1 MTLEAV
7 RATHDELA
15 KLFITTVQ
23 GDFSPESC
31 VLIKGALAHSE
42 KPIPRATQ
50 PNLSLLAQ
58 LLRST
63 TPLPEQIETW
73 VVELFNQQGDST
85 CRVKEIRRRKAG
97 RPWNP
102 RYRSWFDSLPT
113 DTREAAMSIRN
124 ALADAGCTSDFCALH
139 LALQNSRP
147 LSLSQRA
154 WLADIFAPASHFDF
168 QVRTLVRRRRGA
180 KPIGLNPSWFGWEA
194 ALKVEELLN
203 VTYWEA
209 AIAQVAREYGKGRS
223 YIENAVQFRRIAKK
237 IGAPVP

>member
-1 MTLEAV
+1 MTLKAA
-7 RATHDELA
+7 RATNDELA
-15 KLFITTVQ
+15 SLFITTVQ

-31 VLIKGALAHSE
+31 VLIKGALARSE
-42 KPIPRATQ
+42 KPIPRAAQ

-63 TPLPEQIETW
+63 TQLPEKIETW
-73 VVELFNQQGDST
+73 VVELFNQQGNST

-102 RYRSWFDSLPT
+102 RYLSWLDSLPA

-124 ALADAGCTSDFCALH
+124 ALADAGCTNDFYALH
-139 LALQNSRP
+139 LTLQNSRP

-154 WLADIFAPASHFDF
+154 WLADIFAPASPFDF

-180 KPIGLNPSWFGWEA
+180 KPIGLNPCWFGWEA
-194 ALKVEELLN
+194 ARKVEELLN

-209 AIAQVAREYGKGRS
+209 AIAQVASEYGKHRS
-223 YIENAVQFRRIAKK
+223 HIESAVQFRRIAEGL
-237 IGAPVP
+237 GAPVA